1 MNSTS
6 VSVING
12 ASLIAGQPAKTSGAA
27 FHAINPQTGEQL
39 EQQFFSATAD
49 DVDRACRAAAEAFP
63 AYSRTFGRERARFL
77 RRIADNLDAA
87 SADLVARAQ
96 LETALPAARLQG
108 EVLRTS
114 NQMRLFADVVE
125 EGSWVAARIDTA
137 LPDRKPLPRPDLRSM
152 LRPIG
157 PVAVFGASNFP
168 IAFSVAGGDTASAL
182 AAGNPVVV
190 KAHPAHPGT
199 SEIAGRI
206 IQQSIQDC
214 GLPAGVFSLLFDA
227 GIEAG
232 KALVQ
237 HPEIKAAGFTGSHRG
252 GRALMDLAAQ
262 RPDPIPCFAEMSS
275 TNPVFILPGALR
287 ERGSQI
293 ATGLHGSFT
302 LGAGQFCT
310 KPGLVFL
317 PQQEQA
323 EPFLAEL
330 RRLAGST
337 AGFFLLT
344 PGIANTYRRELESR
358 TRRPGL
364 QSTVARP
371 ESSNAA
377 TCTAP
382 AALMEVDV
390 DEFSQSPELA
400 SEIFGPA
407 TLVIRYQQREA
418 MLEAARSLD
427 GHLTATVLAQP
438 DELGEYRD
446 LLEILERKVGRVI
459 LNGYPTGVEVS
470 HAMVHGGPSPST
482 SDSRFTSVGSRAILR
497 FARPVCWQ
505 GFPESALPDELRDAN
520 PLGIL
525 RMINGETSRDPVR

>member
-1 MNSTS
+1 MNPTS
-6 VSVING
+6 ASLING
-12 ASLIAGQPAKTSGAA
+12 ASLIAGQPATTKGAA
-27 FHAINPQTGEQL
+27 FRAVNPQTGEQL
-39 EQQFFSATAD
+39 DPEFYSASAQ
-49 DVDRACRAAAEAFP
+49 DVDRAARAAAEAFA
-63 AYSRTFGRERARFL
+63 AYSRTSGRERARFL
-77 RRIADNLDAA
+77 RRIADNLDVA

-114 NQMRLFADVVE
+114 NQMRLFADVIE

-190 KAHPAHPGT
+190 KAHPAHPGA
-199 SEIAGRI
+199 SEIAGRV

-214 GLPAGVFSLLFDA
+214 GLPPGVFSLLFDS

-237 HPEIKAAGFTGSHRG
+237 HPAIKAAGFTGSHTG

-293 ATGLHGSFT
+293 AAGLHGSFT

-317 PQQEQA
+317 PQQEHA
-323 EPFLAEL
+323 EPFLAEI

-337 AGFFLLT
+337 AGFHLLT
-344 PGIANTYRRELESR
+344 PGIAKTYRRELESR
-358 TRRPGL
+358 TRRSGL
-364 QSTVARP
+364 QSTVAQS
-371 ESSNAA
+371 ESSGA
-377 TCTAP
+377 TCAAP
-382 AALMEVDV
+382 AALLEVDV
-390 DEFSQSPELA
+390 DHFRNSPDLA
-400 SEIFGPA
+400 GEIFGPS
-407 TLVIRYQQREA
+407 TLIIRYQQREA
-418 MLEAARSLD
+418 MLEIARSLE

-438 DELGEYRD
+438 DELGDYRD
-446 LLEILERKVGRVI
+446 LLDILERKVGRVI

-470 HAMVHGGPSPST
+470 HAMVHGGPSPAT

-520 PLGIL
+520 PLGIH
-525 RMINGETSRDPVR
+525 RMINGQTTRDPVR

>member
-6 VSVING
+6 LSLING
-12 ASLIAGQPAKTSGAA
+12 VSLIAGQPASTNGAA
-27 FHAINPQTGEQL
+27 FRAINPQTGEQL
-39 EQQFFSATAD
+39 APQFFSAKAG
-49 DVDRACRAAAEAFP
+49 DVDRACRAAAEAF
-63 AYSRTFGRERARFL
+63 AEYSRTSGRERARFL
-77 RRIADNLDAA
+77 RRIADNLDAS

-114 NQMRLFADVVE
+114 NQMRLFADVAE

-168 IAFSVAGGDTASAL
+168 IAFSVAGGDTASVL

-214 GLPAGVFSLLFDA
+214 SLPAGVFSLLFDA

-237 HPEIKAAGFTGSHRG
+237 HPAIKAAGFTGSHRG

-337 AGFFLLT
+337 AGSFLLT
-344 PGIANTYRRELESR
+344 PGIASTYRRELESR

-364 QSTVARP
+364 QSTVAQP
-371 ESSNAA
+371 AA
-377 TCTAP
+377 GSCAAP

-390 DEFSQSPELA
+390 DQFRNSPDLA
-400 SEIFGPA
+400 AEIFGPA
-407 TLVIRYQQREA
+407 TLIIRYQQRDA
-418 MLEAARSLD
+418 MLEAARSLE

-438 DELGEYRD
+438 DELAEYRD
-446 LLEILERKVGRVI
+446 LLDILERKVGRVI

-505 GFPESALPDELRDAN
+505 GFPESALPDELRDGN

-525 RMINGETSRDPVR
+525 RMINGTTSRDPVR

>member
-1 MNSTS
+1 MNLTG
-6 VSVING
+6 V
-12 ASLIAGQPAKTSGAA
+12 SLIAGQPATGKGPA
-27 FHAINPQTGEQL
+27 FRAINPQTGEQL
-39 EQQFFSATAD
+39 DPQFFSATPD
-49 DVDRACRAAAEAFP
+49 DGYRAARAAAEAF
-63 AYSRTFGRERARFL
+63 ADYSRTPGRERARFL

-87 SADLVARAQ
+87 SADLAARAQ

-108 EVLRTS
+108 EVQRTS

-206 IQQSIQDC
+206 IEQSAREC
-214 GLPAGVFSLLFDA
+214 GLPPGIFSLLFDA

-237 HPEIKAAGFTGSHRG
+237 HPAIKAAGFTGSHAG

-275 TNPVFILPGALR
+275 TNPVFVLPGALR
-287 ERGSQI
+287 ERGPQI

-323 EPFLAEL
+323 EPFLAEI
-330 RRLAGST
+330 RRLAGSS

-344 PGIANTYRRELESR
+344 PGIATTYRRQLESR

-364 QSTVARP
+364 QSTVAQP
-371 ESSNAA
+371 ASSAA
-377 TCTAP
+377 TCAAP
-382 AALMEVDV
+382 AALLEVEV
-390 DEFSQSPELA
+390 DEFRNSPDLA
-400 SEIFGPA
+400 GEIFGPA
-407 TLVIRYQQREA
+407 TLVIRYRQREA
-418 MLEAARSLD
+418 MLDAARALE

-438 DELGEYRD
+438 DELSEYCD
-446 LLEILERKVGRVI
+446 LLDILERKVGRVI

-470 HAMVHGGPSPST
+470 HAMVHGGPSPAT

-525 RMINGETSRDPVR
+525 RMIDGATTRDPVG

>member
-1 MNSTS
+1 MTLTG
-6 VSVING
+6 V
-12 ASLIAGQPAKTSGAA
+12 SLIAGKPSSSKGAT
-27 FHAINPQTGEQL
+27 FRAINPQTGEPL
-39 EQQFFSATAD
+39 DPEFTSCSAA
-49 DVDRACRAAAEAFP
+49 DVDQAARVAAEAFA
-63 AYSRTFGRERARFL
+63 AYSRTSARDRARFL

-87 SADLVARAQ
+87 SADLTARAQ
-96 LETALPAARLQG
+96 LETALPPARLQG
-108 EVLRTS
+108 EVQRTS
-114 NQMRLFADVVE
+114 NQMRLFAEVVE

-199 SEIAGRI
+199 SEIAGGI
-206 IQQSIQDC
+206 IQRSADEC
-214 GLPAGVFSLLFDA
+214 GLPPGVFSLLFDA

-232 KALVQ
+232 KILVQ
-237 HPEIKAAGFTGSHRG
+237 HSEIKAAGFTGSHAG

-262 RPDPIPCFAEMSS
+262 RPDPIPCFTEMSS

-287 ERGSQI
+287 DRGAQI

-310 KPGLVFL
+310 KPGLVFV
-317 PQQEQA
+317 PQQEHA
-323 EPFLAEL
+323 DPLLAEL
-330 RRLAGST
+330 RRLAGSS
-337 AGFFLLT
+337 AGFHLLT
-344 PGIANTYRRELESR
+344 PGIASSFQRELKAR
-358 TRRPGL
+358 TQHPGV
-364 QSTVARP
+364 QSTVAEP
-371 ESSNAA
+371 QPGTCAA
-377 TCTAP
+377 S
-382 AALMEVDV
+382 AALLEVDI
-390 DEFSQSPELA
+390 DEFRKSPDL
-400 SEIFGPA
+400 SREIFGPA

-418 MLEAARSLD
+418 MLQAAQALE
-427 GHLTATVLAQP
+427 GHLTATVLGNP

-446 LLEILERKVGRVI
+446 LLDILERKVGRVI

-470 HAMVHGGPSPST
+470 HAMVHGGPSPAT
-482 SDSRFTSVGSRAILR
+482 SDARFTSVGSRAILR

-505 GFPESALPDELRDAN
+505 GFPESALPEELRDSN

-525 RMINGETSRDPVR
+525 RMINGQTTRDPVGR